1 MNTVHLTGFTS
12 ITTEGVEGIA
22 LQYKPD
28 VPKLRVHG
36 TLLVPETEEELPAII
51 LITQKQ
57 LNQVFAGKDIDLK
70 VQQNEWILNKSL
82 TKDQIRKIGLIPL
95 KVHHHGRIE
104 ESEVVEILTVG

>member
-1 MNTVHLTGFTS
+1 MKTSLKSKGLNLTKTK
-12 ITTEGVEGIA
+12 IT
-22 LQYKPD
+22 
-28 VPKLRVHG
+28 
-36 TLLVPETEEELPAII
+36 I